1 MTTVRA
7 GTNHSLIESY
17 NPLSKEVQRDPYPY
31 YRAFHEAGIGI
42 HHQLMPEDAAATKAD
57 NHLVAGVTTEFWSV
71 FTYADIQR
79 IVQDPV
85 TFLSG
90 QGPGP
95 ERALAPNGAGAL
107 VWADRPHHTVQRSLA
122 NKAFSPRRVTAL
134 EGRIRELANEF
145 VDEFAT
151 RGHTDL
157 QTEFAD
163 RVPGTINTELLG
175 IRASDQE
182 QYHGWVTAWVDAFAG
197 DDDAQQ
203 RALVASMDF
212 FGYFSEI
219 IGARRQAIADGK
231 DLPDDLLHALM
242 VAEVDGE
249 SYDDL
254 TLMLILQVL
263 ITGGEETTSGG
274 IGAAVHQL
282 CLHPEQLELLRNDR
296 SFLPNTVE
304 EILRHQSPIQTM
316 FRNTS
321 KATTVQGV
329 DIPEN
334 AKVQLLFGAANRDPQ
349 MFRDP
354 DRFDITR
361 DLKELRGQI
370 GFGAG
375 IHACL
380 GASMARRILTI
391 TLDTVLDRLPKLRL
405 EDPDAVVR
413 GDNAIARRLK
423 HLPVRWDAS
432 AV

>member
-1 MTTVRA
+1 MSTVESA
-7 GTNHSLIESY
+7 ASSLVEAY
-17 NPLSKEVQRDPYPY
+17 NPLSREVQRDPYPY
-31 YRAFHEAGIGI
+31 YRAFHDAGIGI
-42 HHQLMPEDAAATKAD
+42 HHQPMPENAAATKAD

-71 FTYADIQR
+71 LNYEDVQR

-145 VDEFAT
+145 VDNFAD
-151 RGHTDL
+151 RGHADL
-157 QTEFAD
+157 QSEFAD

-175 IRASDQE
+175 INASDQGK
-182 QYHGWVTAWVDAFAG
+182 YHDWVIAWVNAFAG

-203 RALVASMDF
+203 SALIASMDF
-212 FGYFSEI
+212 FGYFTEI
-219 IGARRQAIADGK
+219 IGGRRKVLTDRGE
-231 DLPDDLLHALM
+231 LPDDLLTALM

-274 IGAAVHQL
+274 IGAAIHQL
-282 CLHPEQLELLRNDR
+282 CLHPEQLELLRDDR
-296 SFLPNTVE
+296 SLLPNTVE

-321 KATTVQGV
+321 KATTIQGV
-329 DIPEN
+329 EIPEN
-334 AKVQLLFGAANRDPQ
+334 AKIQLLFGAANRDPVK
-349 MFRDP
+349 FSDP

-370 GFGAG
+370 GFGGG

-380 GASMARRILTI
+380 GASMARKILTI
-391 TLDTVLDRLPKLRL
+391 SLDTLLDRLPGLRL
-405 EDPDAVVR
+405 ADPEGVVR
-413 GDNAIARRLK
+413 GDNAIVRRLK
-423 HLPVRWDAS
+423 HLPVEWDRPS
-432 AV
+432 

>member
-1 MTTVRA
+1 MTSV
-7 GTNHSLIESY
+7 NQVDPSLIESY
-17 NPLSKEVQRDPYPY
+17 NPLSKDVQRDPYPFY
-31 YRAFHEAGIGI
+31 KAFHEAEVGI

-57 NHLVAGVTTEFWSV
+57 NHLVAGVTKEFWSV

-107 VWADRPHHTVQRSLA
+107 VWADRPHHTVQRRLA

-134 EGRIRELANEF
+134 EGRIRDVANEF
-145 VDEFAT
+145 IDRFVE
-151 RGHTDL
+151 RGHCDL
-157 QTEFAD
+157 QSEYAD

-175 IRASDQE
+175 INADDQE
-182 QYHGWVTAWVDAFAG
+182 RYHGWVIAWVDAFAG
-197 DDDAQQ
+197 DDGAQE
-203 RALVASMDF
+203 RAMIASLDF

-231 DLPDDLLHALM
+231 ELPDDLLNALM
-242 VAEVDGE
+242 VAEVEGE
-249 SYDDL
+249 TYDDL

-274 IGAAVHQL
+274 IGAVVHQL
-282 CLHPEQLELLRNDR
+282 CLHPDQLELLRNDR
-296 SFLPNTVE
+296 ELLPNAVE

-321 KATTVQGV
+321 CATTIAGV

-334 AKVQLLFGAANRDPQ
+334 AKIQLLFGAANRDPR
-349 MFRDP
+349 MFTDP

-361 DLKELRGQI
+361 DLKELRGQM
-370 GFGAG
+370 GFGGG

-380 GASMARRILTI
+380 GASMARRILSI
-391 TLDTVLDRLPKLRL
+391 CLDTALDRLPNLRL

-413 GDNAIARRLK
+413 GDNAIVRRLK
-423 HLPVRWDAS
+423 HLPVTWD
-432 AV
+432 V

>member
-1 MTTVRA
+1 MV
-7 GTNHSLIESY
+7 NSDLIESY
-17 NPLSKEVQRDPYPY
+17 NPLLKEVQRDPYPY
-31 YRAFHEAGIGI
+31 YKAFHEAGVGI

-71 FTYADIQR
+71 FSYAEIQR

-145 VDEFAT
+145 VDKFVD
-151 RGHTDL
+151 RGTCDL
-157 QTEFAD
+157 QGEFAD

-175 IRASDQE
+175 INAADQE
-182 QYHGWVTAWVDAFAG
+182 RYHGWVIAWVDAFAG
-197 DDDAQQ
+197 DDGAQE
-203 RALVASMDF
+203 RAMAASLDF

-219 IGARRQAIADGK
+219 IGARRQAIADGSE
-231 DLPDDLLHALM
+231 LPDDLLNALM
-242 VAEVDGE
+242 TAEVDGE
-249 SYDDL
+249 TYDDL

-274 IGAAVHQL
+274 IGGAVHQL

-296 SFLPNTVE
+296 SLLPNAVE

-321 KATTVQGV
+321 CATTIAGV

-334 AKVQLLFGAANRDPQ
+334 AKIQLLFGSANRDPK
-349 MFRDP
+349 MFTDP

-370 GFGAG
+370 GFGGG

-391 TLDTVLDRLPKLRL
+391 SLDTILDRLPGLRL

-413 GDNAIARRLK
+413 GDNAIVRRLK
-423 HLPVRWDAS
+423 HLPVQWDVPA
-432 AV
+432 

>member
-1 MTTVRA
+1 MSTVESA
-7 GTNHSLIESY
+7 ASSLIEAY
-17 NPLSKEVQRDPYPY
+17 NPLSKEVHRDPYPY

-71 FTYADIQR
+71 LRYDDIQR

-134 EGRIRELANEF
+134 EGRIRELANEYIDKF
-145 VDEFAT
+145 VE
-151 RGHTDL
+151 RGRCDL
-157 QTEFAD
+157 QHEFAD

-175 IRASDQE
+175 INGADQE
-182 QYHGWVTAWVDAFAG
+182 RYHGWVIAWVDAFAG

-203 RALVASMDF
+203 RAMVASLDF

-219 IGARRQAIADGK
+219 IGARRAAIAEGK
-231 DLPDDLLHALM
+231 ELPDDLLNALM
-242 VAEVDGE
+242 QAEVDGE
-249 SYDDL
+249 TYDDL

-274 IGAAVHQL
+274 IGAAIHQL
-282 CLHPEQLELLRNDR
+282 CLHPDQLELLRNDR
-296 SFLPNTVE
+296 SLLANTVE

-321 KATTVQGV
+321 KATTIAGV

-334 AKVQLLFGAANRDPQ
+334 AKIQLLFGSANRDPSK
-349 MFRDP
+349 FTDP

-361 DLKELRGQI
+361 DLKELRGQM
-370 GFGAG
+370 GFGGG

-391 TLDTVLDRLPKLRL
+391 SLDTILDRLPGLRL
-405 EDPDAVVR
+405 EEPDAVVR
-413 GDNAIARRLK
+413 GDNAIVRRLK
-423 HLPVRWDAS
+423 HLPVQWD
-432 AV
+432 V